1 MGSGVT
7 CYDAPR
13 NSPQRCHTL
22 VCDVNNIAKQR
33 HITSLW
39 WSPGM
44 PRVVSKSMRII
55 ADIAIADNPLAHH
68 THAGQRFPV
77 CRHESHPSRW
87 TGCSTI
93 GVSRNQPR
101 LKPALGLCGVGVRAF
116 DALRWLRSL
125 ALVEHVCVCTRS
137 SCTPLSIAFA
147 SAIRPAPAA
156 VRVASFFPM
165 AWLTLSSPSILPRLS
180 ATVTAVVRKTRRAA
194 LVGVQAL

>member
-13 NSPQRCHTL
+13 NRPQRCHTL

-55 ADIAIADNPLAHH
+55 ADIAIADNPLAHY
-68 THAGQRFPV
+68 THAGQRFPG

-93 GVSRNQPR
+93 GVHRRGSQRDVQPCWVCRHSDVR
-101 LKPALGLCGVGVRAF
+101 LFCAC
-116 DALRWLRSL
+116 D
-125 ALVEHVCVCTRS
+125 
-137 SCTPLSIAFA
+137 TPPFA
-147 SAIRPAPAA
+147 HHR
-156 VRVASFFPM
+156 
-165 AWLTLSSPSILPRLS
+165 RLS
-180 ATVTAVVRKTRRAA
+180 PAHAITSPLATRCASPTLPSHIDVQLVSTPETRGLQR
-194 LVGVQAL
+194 

>member
-1 MGSGVT
+1 MMRLAT
-7 CYDAPR
+7 A
-13 NSPQRCHTL
+13 PQRCHTL

-68 THAGQRFPV
+68 THAGQRFPA

-93 GVSRNQPR
+93 GVHRRGSQ
-101 LKPALGLCGVGVRAF
+101 
-116 DALRWLRSL
+116 
-125 ALVEHVCVCTRS
+125 
-137 SCTPLSIAFA
+137 
-147 SAIRPAPAA
+147 
-156 VRVASFFPM
+156 
-165 AWLTLSSPSILPRLS
+165 
-180 ATVTAVVRKTRRAA
+180 TRRAA
-194 LVGVQAL
+194 LLGVQAL